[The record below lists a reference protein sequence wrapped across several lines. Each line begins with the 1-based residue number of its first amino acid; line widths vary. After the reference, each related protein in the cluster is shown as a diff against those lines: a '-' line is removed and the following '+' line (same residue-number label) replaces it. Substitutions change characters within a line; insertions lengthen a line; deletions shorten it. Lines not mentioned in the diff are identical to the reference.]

1 MPLIKQQ
8 QNKILTSVDV
18 WLRSEMF
25 N

>member
-1 MPLIKQQ
+1 MPLIKHQ